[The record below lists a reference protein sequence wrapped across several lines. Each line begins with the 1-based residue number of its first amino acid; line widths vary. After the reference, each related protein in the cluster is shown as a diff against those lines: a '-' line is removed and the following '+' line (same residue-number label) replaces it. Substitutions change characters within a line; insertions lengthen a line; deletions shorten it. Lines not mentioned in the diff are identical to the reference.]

1 MFNSKEDNRK
11 KIKGMEGVGQDLNLI
26 GIGTSITGD
35 INSSGDLRI
44 DGTVKGNVYSKAR
57 LVLGPNGKIEGDIHA
72 QNADIQGAVKG
83 KLMVGEILFLKT
95 SALINGDI
103 ITNKLVV
110 ESGAE
115 FNGNCIMKS
124 ASRIVEETGANE
136 IRKPKTEQ
144 QATL

>member
-1 MFNSKEDNRK
+1 
-11 KIKGMEGVGQDLNLI
+11 MEGVGQDLNLI

-72 QNADIQGAVKG
+72 QNADIQGSVKG

>member
-1 MFNSKEDNRK
+1 
-11 KIKGMEGVGQDLNLI
+11 MEGVGQDLNLI